1 MLFSDKDFNYD
12 IQKNQQQKAKLNFWD
27 HLIENESG
35 GYDLL
40 KLLDYDFTNFN
51 KEWEK
56 NLVSVV
62 LSDLEKDDLVVVNQE
77 NDLKQIMNYLQKFCE
92 LVYPNLVNDYS
103 NFFTVL
109 DKLSN
114 LKPIVFKTLNLLDQ
128 NHHINWV
135 ATSFAQKL
143 IDGQKISDNL
153 AIKIAIIESDLNNNL
168 KLAYIDLCP
177 KDERI
182 YLRSHL

>member
-1 MLFSDKDFNYD
+1 MIFKKTQELKV
-12 IQKNQQQKAKLNFWD
+12 KLNFWD
-27 HLIENESG
+27 HLKNVENESG
-35 GYDLL
+35 YYDLL
-40 KLLDYDFTNFN
+40 KLLNYDFTNFN

-56 NLVSVV
+56 NLVSIV
-62 LSDLEKDDLVVVNQE
+62 LSDLEKDDLIVVDLK
-77 NDLKQIMNYLQKFCE
+77 NDLKQIMNQLQKFCE
-92 LVYPNLVNDYS
+92 LVYPNLVNNYS
-103 NFFTVL
+103 NFFTIL

-114 LKPIVFKTLNLLDQ
+114 LKPIVFKTLNLLDR

-143 IDGQKISDNL
+143 IDGQKISDDL
-153 AIKIAIIESDLNNNL
+153 AIKIATIESDLNDDL